1 MCRFKSITRVNLQI
15 SSECK
20 KENANCNINKATLI
34 WGKINIIFYLIQYEA
49 IN

>member
-1 MCRFKSITRVNLQI
+1 MCRFKSITWINLHI

-20 KENANCNINKATLI
+20 KENANCNINGAKLI
-34 WGKINIIFYLIQYEA
+34 WGKINIIFNLIQYEA